1 MPPPAGGE
9 GMTGNR
15 VPRFRHTVHIGR
27 WRTGPPTNTLPG
39 VHIMRHS
46 EPASWPSPLRG
57 STFRSSLDPDPS
69 LAFVCTEP
77 GTRTDQSQTPWPRG
91 VDRPRSFR
99 DDQRPQPRR
108 RLAGQPAGTTSRQP
122 VEPHG
127 EDFVRCR
134 RCHASSPPF
143 AVARAGVLSP
153 AGSCCPG
160 RCRANDSTVRFW
172 RSGPA
177 AARWP
182 AQLLATR
189 PRLRMTVT
197 DFDEAMVAAARVRLA
212 RFADRANVR
221 QADSTGLSLPD
232 SQSITWCSMMNDTT
246 ASNLPS
252 GNDRPVACFVGYDL
266 VASH

>member
-27 WRTGPPTNTLPG
+27 WRTRPPTNTLPG

-99 DDQRPQPRR
+99 DDQLLGYKTPHEVHNEYLNRQ
-108 RLAGQPAGTTSRQP
+108 LAA
-122 VEPHG
+122 
-127 EDFVRCR
+127 
-134 RCHASSPPF
+134 
-143 AVARAGVLSP
+143 
-153 AGSCCPG
+153 
-160 RCRANDSTVRFW
+160 
-172 RSGPA
+172 
-177 AARWP
+177 
-182 AQLLATR
+182 
-189 PRLRMTVT
+189 
-197 DFDEAMVAAARVRLA
+197 
-212 RFADRANVR
+212 
-221 QADSTGLSLPD
+221 
-232 SQSITWCSMMNDTT
+232 
-246 ASNLPS
+246 
-252 GNDRPVACFVGYDL
+252 
-266 VASH
+266 

>member
-27 WRTGPPTNTLPG
+27 WRTRPPTNTLPG

-99 DDQRPQPRR
+99 DDQLPDPHVHVVSDMHIEPVTVFQSGSLRVASQHPPDQLHGLIEPDD
-108 RLAGQPAGTTSRQP
+108 GQPGHPGLLREGLES
-122 VEPHG
+122 VEVFVDGSVELVFG
-127 EDFVRCR
+127 EHV
-134 RCHASSPPF
+134 
-143 AVARAGVLSP
+143 AVDLPADVAP
-153 AGSCCPG
+153 AGPF
-160 RCRANDSTVRFW
+160 V
-172 RSGPA
+172 
-177 AARWP
+177 
-182 AQLLATR
+182 AQVGAEHV
-189 PRLRMTVT
+189 P
-197 DFDEAMVAAARVRLA
+197 VAAVVFGYAVEIGDHRC
-212 RFADRANVR
+212 
-221 QADSTGLSLPD
+221 S
-232 SQSITWCSMMNDTT
+232 SQSRTGS
-246 ASNLPS
+246 
-252 GNDRPVACFVGYDL
+252 R
-266 VASH
+266 